1 MNNCDIEKKIW
12 IMNHYAAEMFRDKA
26 GRHFW
31 FARKLKEKGY
41 NPRIF
46 CANTYHNKE
55 ESIPV
60 EKGKYI
66 EKWDGDIPYTFVKT
80 SVSIGNGIGRIKN
93 MLLFYLNLFPTTKQ
107 VRKQYG
113 KPDLI
118 LASSV
123 HPLTLVA
130 GIQIAKKLQI
140 PCICEIRDLWPE
152 AIFSFG
158 RVREK
163 SLLGKI
169 LIAGEHWIY
178 KKADALIFTKEGD
191 TDYLKE
197 RRWTTEQGGDIPL
210 SKCYYI
216 NNGVNIEE
224 FERSI
229 KDDRVCDSDLENGK
243 FHVVYTGILRPVND
257 VGKVLDCAKIL
268 KENEDIQFLIYG
280 SGNQLEMLKDRVKQE
295 HLYNVKMKGFIDR
308 KYIPFVLSHSSIN
321 LLNYSQSKYNWSR
334 GNSSNK
340 LFEYMASGKPIISTV
355 KMGYDLID
363 RYNCGFSLEEDSAE
377 CLANAILKIKN
388 MNQLEYKEMCMA
400 AKSSAEYFDFN
411 VLVGKLADIIDKNLE
426 NYKDNERKK

>member
-1 MNNCDIEKKIW
+1 MNNCDTDKKIW
-12 IMNHYAAEMFRDKA
+12 IMNHYASEMFRDKA

-41 NPRIF
+41 NPRVF
-46 CANTYHNKE
+46 CANTYHNKA
-55 ESIPV
+55 ESIPI

-66 EKWDGDIPYTFVKT
+66 EKWDEDIPYTFVRT
-80 SVSIGNGIGRIKN
+80 SASIGNGIGRIRN
-93 MLLFYLNLFPTTKQ
+93 MFLFYFNLFPTAKQ
-107 VRKQYG
+107 IAKQYG

-158 RVREK
+158 RAREK
-163 SLLGKI
+163 SVLGKI

-197 RRWTTEQGGDIPL
+197 RKWTIEQGGDIPL
-210 SKCYYI
+210 SKCHYI

-229 KDDRVCDSDLENGK
+229 IDDRVYDSDLENGK
-243 FHVVYTGILRPVND
+243 FHVVYAGILRPVND
-257 VGKVLDCAKIL
+257 VGKILDCAKIL
-268 KENEDIQFLIYG
+268 EEDEDIQFLIYG
-280 SGNQLEMLKDRVKQE
+280 SGSQFEMLKNRVEQE

-308 KYIPFVLSHSSIN
+308 KYIPFVLNHSSIN
-321 LLNYSQSKYNWSR
+321 LLNYSQSKYNWNR

-355 KMGYDLID
+355 KMGYDLIE
-363 RYNCGFSLEEDSAE
+363 RYHCGFSLEEDSAE
-377 CLANAILKIKN
+377 CLANTILKIKN
-388 MNQLEYKEMCMA
+388 MNQLEYKKMCVA
-400 AKSSAEYFDFN
+400 AKSSAKYFDFN
-411 VLVGKLADIIDKNLE
+411 VLVKSLSDIIDENLE
-426 NYKDNERKK
+426 KYKNEYKK